1 MTVPDTH
8 MMEWIEEKTKRLNA
22 LRPLG
27 PDLIQ
32 QLHEEMRV
40 LHTYH
45 SNAIEGNT
53 LTLSETKLVLSTGIT
68 IGGKTLREHLEATN
82 NAQGYDL
89 IVRLAREQAPI
100 NHITIQ
106 RSMK

>member
-1 MTVPDTH
+1 
-8 MMEWIEEKTKRLNA
+8 
-22 LRPLG
+22 
-27 PDLIQ
+27 
-32 QLHEEMRV
+32 MRV

-45 SNAIEGNT
+45 SNSIEGNT

-68 IGGKTLREHLEATN
+68 TGGKTLREHLEVTN

-100 NHITIQ
+100 NHMTIQ
-106 RSMK
+106 RSMR

>member
-22 LRPLG
+22 LRPLS

-53 LTLSETKLVLSTGIT
+53 LTLSDTNLSFQPVLPSVAKRFANTLKQRTMHKDTTSLSAWHANRHRSTIS
-68 IGGKTLREHLEATN
+68 
-82 NAQGYDL
+82 
-89 IVRLAREQAPI
+89 
-100 NHITIQ
+100 
-106 RSMK
+106 RSSRSTR